1 MIKFKQF
8 LWVMFAVS
16 VFVGFSL
23 FLGFTGAE
31 NLDYNYVKIEVNP
44 KVEFISDTKN
54 NVTSVYALNDEAKQL
69 LVGEDFIG
77 LKIEKATKKFVDLC
91 VQANYID
98 VERKDNAVKLTVVA
112 GLTQALETNVYK
124 EVSEYFRKNAIHSV
138 IVENQK
144 DLKQFKEAK
153 KLGVSV
159 NKLSLMEAVTKFEP
173 NLTLEQAKKLSE
185 KELVSRLH
193 NAHQNLE
200 QHKTFTNSDIQNK
213 TKLID
218 FNRAKLNKHKES
230 LTNNKI
236 SEFADDYKLYVKE
249 TLKKYEIDF
258 DKQNEEWE
266 RSRENS
272 YYA

>member
-1 MIKFKQF
+1 MVKFKQF
-8 LWVMFAVS
+8 LWVALIVG

-31 NLDYNYVKIEVNP
+31 NLDYNYVKVEVNP
-44 KVEFISDTKN
+44 KVEFLSDTKN
-54 NVTSVYALNDEAKQL
+54 NVTSVFALNNEAKQL
-69 LVGEDFIG
+69 LAGEEFVGM
-77 LKIEKATKKFVDLC
+77 KIEMATKKFVDLC

-124 EVSEYFRKNAIHSV
+124 EVSKYFVDNAINCV
-138 IVENQK
+138 VVENQN
-144 DLKQFKEAK
+144 DLNQFKQAK
-153 KLGVSV
+153 ELGVGL

-173 NLTLEQAKKLSE
+173 NLSLESVKKLSE
-185 KELVSRLH
+185 KELVNRV
-193 NAHQNLE
+193 NVAHQKLKE
-200 QHKTFTNSDIQNK
+200 TQTFTSADFENK

-230 LTNNKI
+230 LNNEKL
-236 SEFADDYKLYVKE
+236 SKFADDYKLYVKE
-249 TLKKYEIDF
+249 TLKWYEQDF
-258 DKQNEEWE
+258 NKKNLEWE
-266 RSRENS
+266 QNKENS